1 MAQQFDLYRL
11 ATGTYVVV
19 LQSDLLDE
27 MKTRV
32 VAPLLPASAVAN
44 RIARLNPSL
53 MIGTDAYLL
62 MPQLAATLT
71 LAELGEKA
79 GSLTLWRDEI
89 QRAIDTLISGI

>member
-1 MAQQFDLYRL
+1 MAQQFDLYRV

-32 VAPLLPASAVAN
+32 VAPLLPASAVAK
-44 RIARLNPSL
+44 RIVHLNPLL
-53 MIGTDAYLL
+53 MIGAEAYLL
-62 MPQLAATLT
+62 MPQMAGTLT

-79 GSLTLWRDEI
+79 GSLRLWRDEI
-89 QRAIDTLISGI
+89 QRAVDTLISGI